1 MLLQIPPSPLCQRGR
16 TDLPLFEKARAGR
29 LFQRSLFGIFFELW
43 TRNYKICIIR
53 SSIYDRSPRKD
64 FAEMTITVDDIIK
77 LAIEKEDNAYKL
89 YSGILDKISDPGA
102 KAMISQLAREEL
114 EHKEALERLDV
125 EKARHIKPQ
134 KIEDLKIAEFL
145 KDRKITDTSSLQ
157 DVLVF
162 AMKREKESY
171 EFYSKFAAEM
181 ADPEIKNVLE
191 AFAQQELKHKRDLEA
206 FYDDVIYQED

>member
-1 MLLQIPPSPLCQRGR
+1 MNSGQETTKSVLLGLIL
-16 TDLPLFEKARAGR
+16 T
-29 LFQRSLFGIFFELW
+29 
-43 TRNYKICIIR
+43 
-53 SSIYDRSPRKD
+53 DRSPRKD
-64 FAEMTITVDDIIK
+64 FAEMPITIDDIIK
-77 LAIEKEDNAYKL
+77 LAIEKEDNAHKL
-89 YSGILDKISDPGA
+89 YSGMLDKINDPGA
-102 KAMISQLAREEL
+102 RAMISQLAREEL

-125 EKARHIKPQ
+125 EKIKKVEPQ

-181 ADPEIKNVLE
+181 ADPDIKNVLG